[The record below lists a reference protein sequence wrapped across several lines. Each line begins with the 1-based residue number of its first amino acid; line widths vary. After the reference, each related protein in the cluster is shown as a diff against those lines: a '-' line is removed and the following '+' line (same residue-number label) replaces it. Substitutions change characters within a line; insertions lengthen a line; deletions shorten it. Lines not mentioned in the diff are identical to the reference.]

1 MIPERD
7 ASRHPCF
14 NKAASGH
21 CGRVHLP
28 VAPKCNIRCNYC
40 DRKHDCVNESRPG
53 VSSAVLTPPQAL
65 AYMRQVLEREPRIT
79 VAGIAG
85 PGDPMANWAETH
97 HTLRL
102 LKEHYPHLLFCL
114 STNGLALPDHVDE
127 LAEVGATHVTVTINA
142 VDPAVGAEIYGW
154 VRDGK
159 LILRG
164 RDAAA
169 LLIGRQLESVRRLKD
184 RGITVKI
191 NTILIPGK
199 NDHHIGQVAA
209 TVAALGADIHNIIPM
224 FPTANTPFEDIPEP
238 GKEQVEA
245 ARRASV
251 VHLPQ
256 MTHCRRCRADAVG
269 LLCSDLS
276 GELSETLRACSRIVP
291 GAGENRPYV
300 AVASREGMLINL
312 HLGEAWAFHIY
323 GKNDEG
329 VFLVEER
336 AAPEPGGGPR
346 RWEELAR
353 TLKDCRAI
361 LCSAYGETPAKILM
375 DRGIM
380 VHGCAGLV
388 EDGVEEA
395 FGTGG
400 LTSLK
405 SRRQGLSGA
414 CRCGGG
420 SGEGC
425 G

>member
-1 MIPERD
+1 MNLERD

-40 DRKHDCVNESRPG
+40 DRRHDCVNESRPG

-65 AYMRQVLEREPRIT
+65 AYMGRVLEREPRIT

-102 LKEHYPHLLFCL
+102 LKEHYPQLLFCL
-114 STNGLALPDHVDE
+114 STNGLALPEHVDE

-142 VDPAVGAEIYGW
+142 VDPEVGALIYGW
-154 VRDGK
+154 ARDGK

-164 RDAAA
+164 RDAAG
-169 LLIGRQLESVRRLKD
+169 LLIARQLESVRRLKE

-191 NTILIPGK
+191 NTILVPGK

-209 TVAALGADIHNIIPM
+209 TVAAFGADIHNIIPM
-224 FPTANTPFEDIPEP
+224 FPTAGTPFADIPEP
-238 GKEQVEA
+238 GRDQVEA
-245 ARRASV
+245 ARRASA

-276 GELSETLRACSRIVP
+276 GELGETLRACSRIVP

-300 AVASREGMLINL
+300 AVATREGMLINL
-312 HLGEAWAFHIY
+312 HLGEAWAFQIY
-323 GKNDEG
+323 GTNDDG
-329 VFLVEER
+329 VFFVEER

-361 LCSAYGETPAKILM
+361 LCSAYGETPAKILQE
-375 DRGIM
+375 RGIM

-388 EDGVEEA
+388 EDGVEEI
-395 FGTGG
+395 FGTGDLG
-400 LTSLK
+400 SLS
-405 SRRQGLSGA
+405 SRRKGLSGA

-420 SGEGC
+420 GEGC

>member
-1 MIPERD
+1 MNLERD

-65 AYMRQVLEREPRIT
+65 AYMKEVLEREPRIT

-85 PGDPMANWAETH
+85 PGDPMANWAETR
-97 HTLRL
+97 HTLEL

-142 VDPAVGAEIYGW
+142 VDPEVGAEIYGW
-154 VRDGK
+154 ARDGK

-164 RDAAA
+164 RDAAE
-169 LLIGRQLESVRRLKD
+169 LLIGRQLESVRRLKE
-184 RGITVKI
+184 RGITVKV

-199 NDHHIGQVAA
+199 NDHHIGRVAA
-209 TVAALGADIHNIIPM
+209 TVAGLGADIHNIIPM
-224 FPTANTPFEDIPEP
+224 FPTANTPFADIPEP
-238 GKEQVEA
+238 GKDQIEA

-276 GELSETLRACSRIVP
+276 GELGETLRACSRIVP

-300 AVASREGMLINL
+300 AVATREGMLINL
-312 HLGEAWAFHIY
+312 HLGEAWTFQIY
-323 GKNDEG
+323 GRNDDG
-329 VFLVEER
+329 VFYVEER
-336 AAPEPGGGPR
+336 PAPEPGGGPR

-353 TLKDCRAI
+353 TLQDCRAV

-375 DRGIM
+375 NRGIM

-388 EDGVEEA
+388 EDGVEEI
-395 FGTGG
+395 FGTGD
-400 LTSLK
+400 LASLK
-405 SRRQGLSGA
+405 SRRKGLSGA

-420 SGEGC
+420 GEGC

>member
-1 MIPERD
+1 MNLERD

-65 AYMRQVLEREPRIT
+65 AYMGQVLKREPRIT

-85 PGDPMANWAETH
+85 PGDPMANWAETR
-97 HTLRL
+97 HTLEL
-102 LKEHYPHLLFCL
+102 LKEHYPQLLFCL

-127 LAEVGATHVTVTINA
+127 LAGVGATHVTVTINA
-142 VDPAVGAEIYGW
+142 VDPEVGAEIYGW

-169 LLIGRQLESVRRLKD
+169 LLIGRQLESVRRLKE
-184 RGITVKI
+184 RGLTVKV
-191 NTILIPGK
+191 NTILVPGK
-199 NDHHIGQVAA
+199 NDHHIGRVAA

-224 FPTANTPFEDIPEP
+224 FPTANTPFADIPEP
-238 GKEQVEA
+238 GREQIEA
-245 ARRASV
+245 ARRVSA

-276 GELSETLRACSRIVP
+276 GELGETLRACSRIVP
-291 GAGENRPYV
+291 GAGEDRPYV
-300 AVASREGMLINL
+300 AVATREGMLINL

-323 GKNDEG
+323 GKNDDG
-329 VFLVEER
+329 IFCVEER
-336 AAPEPGGGPR
+336 PAPEPGGGPR

-353 TLKDCRAI
+353 TLKDCRAV

-375 DRGIM
+375 ERGII

-388 EDGVEEA
+388 EDGVEEI
-395 FGTGG
+395 FGTGD
-400 LTSLK
+400 L
-405 SRRQGLSGA
+405 
-414 CRCGGG
+414 
-420 SGEGC
+420 
-425 G
+425 

>member
-1 MIPERD
+1 MNLERD

-65 AYMRQVLEREPRIT
+65 AYMGQVLKREPRIT

-85 PGDPMANWAETH
+85 PGDPMANWAETR
-97 HTLRL
+97 HTLEL
-102 LKEHYPHLLFCL
+102 LKEHYPQLLFCL

-142 VDPAVGAEIYGW
+142 VDPEVGAEIYGW

-164 RDAAA
+164 RDAAE
-169 LLIGRQLESVRRLKD
+169 LLIGRQLESVRRLKE
-184 RGITVKI
+184 RGLTVKV
-191 NTILIPGK
+191 NTILVPGK
-199 NDHHIGQVAA
+199 NDHHIGRVAA

-224 FPTANTPFEDIPEP
+224 FPTANTPFADIPEP
-238 GKEQVEA
+238 GRDQIEA
-245 ARRASV
+245 ARRVSA

-276 GELSETLRACSRIVP
+276 GELGETLRACSRIVP
-291 GAGENRPYV
+291 GVGEDRPYV
-300 AVASREGMLINL
+300 AVATREGMLINL

-323 GKNDEG
+323 GKNDDG
-329 VFLVEER
+329 IFYVEER
-336 AAPEPGGGPR
+336 PAPEPGGGPR

-353 TLKDCRAI
+353 TLKDCRAV
-361 LCSAYGETPAKILM
+361 LCSACGETPAKILM

-388 EDGVEEA
+388 EDGVEEI
-395 FGTGG
+395 FGTGD

-405 SRRQGLSGA
+405 SRRKGLSGA